1 MQFASRVLLFIH
13 QQADGLQNRDLL
25 KFVIARTVFF
35 RPTLTPHCVC
45 CSAVSNLL
53 IESGIAHLHWRA
65 AQVSGKE
72 QERPRNDMVV
82 DVRTCGH

>member
-53 IESGIAHLHWRA
+53 IESGIA
-65 AQVSGKE
+65 SGKE

-82 DVRTCGH
+82 DVRTCRH

>member
-1 MQFASRVLLFIH
+1 MLSERLNELRNAKRKGKWANSMQFASHVLLFIH

-45 CSAVSNLL
+45 CRAGVAAGASKPPGCLL
-53 IESGIAHLHWRA
+53 WFF
-65 AQVSGKE
+65 
-72 QERPRNDMVV
+72 
-82 DVRTCGH
+82 

>member
-45 CSAVSNLL
+45 CSAVSNNLL
-53 IESGIAHLHWRA
+53 IESGIA
-65 AQVSGKE
+65 SGKE

-82 DVRTCGH
+82 DVRTGRH